1 MSQQNV
7 KISNICCEKKMKV
20 DHKGEGKKKKRKAE
34 QKRGK
39 KVLCIFS
46 NKVIE
51 GIKFQSWFRLL
62 RKHGLI
68 NAFEM
73 HF

>member
-51 GIKFQSWFRLL
+51 GINVSVLVQTVKETRFNKCL
-62 RKHGLI
+62 
-68 NAFEM
+68 
-73 HF
+73 